1 MNSKQRQSIPRKRL
15 SAATWPFD
23 TPQSAGQVLQQ
34 APFVVVGAVSPTVHM
49 VGKHHTFLQVGIALA
64 LPPCD
69 PVAPTA
75 SLSSTMS
82 GFTQYGQQWPGTDS
96 SENPAGHDKLPQVML
111 AQGSTISDLTCT
123 SIRVLRSLSRA
134 ISHLPSFIFSCNAL
148 MSLLAFTCFSFSVS
162 FCSWARKPSWIW
174 MFCWDSFSTCAA
186 TSGAVLI
193 AEASARSR
201 NAQAAFIAASRMTG
215 SSRDWF

>member
-1 MNSKQRQSIPRKRL
+1 MIEQAIDRTDSL
-15 SAATWPFD
+15 AV
-23 TPQSAGQVLQQ
+23 PQSAGQVLQH
-34 APFVVVGAVSPTVHM
+34 APFVVVGAVSPTVHI
-49 VGKHHTFLQVGIALA
+49 VGKHQTFLQVGIALA

-75 SLSSTMS
+75 SLSRTMS

-96 SENPAGHDKLPQVML
+96 TENPAGHDRLPHVML

-123 SIRVLRSLSRA
+123 SICVLRSLSRA
-134 ISHLPSFIFSCNAL
+134 ISHLPSFIFICNAL

-186 TSGAVLI
+186 TSGAVRI
-193 AEASARSR
+193 AEAKYRSE
-201 NAQAAFIAASRMTG
+201 NAQATFIATSRILG
-215 SSRDWF
+215 SYDLLGDGKPAGGL